1 MRRTLVVVGMSLLVS
16 CAGSES
22 ADGAAGAGPEARGA
36 KEDVGPGGDE
46 VRDDAPGGSAD
57 EATGARQIAP
67 RAESC
72 LTRIA
77 PEAIA
82 LTPRARLSLEHLAI
96 AMDGSPVADPSRYE
110 RLVGDVEALEALHP
124 AGNFEFQPDATGIM
138 VQLTPEA
145 WDAARAGTYD
155 EWDCLV
161 EAYGA
166 RIELAAWHSPGLRL
180 ATIDFPGA
188 FDLALVIEDFE
199 GLSGVEYAEPNF
211 MIGTARTFCARDTGE
226 GIVYLAIEEWGD
238 CPAGC
243 THRRVTGFLSQSPG
257 SAAPIGVW
265 ERGVDGPEPAWAAL
279 PEGC

>member
-1 MRRTLVVVGMSLLVS
+1 MRRTLVMVGMSLLVS

-22 ADGAAGAGPEARGA
+22 ADDAARVGPDARGGDNTA
-36 KEDVGPGGDE
+36 PEGGDVGNDTGGD
-46 VRDDAPGGSAD
+46 GAD
-57 EATGARQIAP
+57 EETSAVRNAP
-67 RAESC
+67 RSDTC
-72 LTRIA
+72 LTSIP

-82 LTPRARLSLEHLAI
+82 LTPRAHPSLEHLAI
-96 AMDGSPVADPSRYE
+96 AMDGSTVADPSRYE
-110 RLVGDVEALEALHP
+110 RLVGDVEALQALHA
-124 AGNFEFQPDATGIM
+124 AGNFEFQPRATGIM

-166 RIELAAWHSPGLRL
+166 RIELAAWHGPGLRL
-180 ATIDFPGA
+180 ATLDFPGA
-188 FDLALVIEDFE
+188 FDLALVIQDFE
-199 GLSGVEYAEPNF
+199 SLSGVEYAEPNS
-211 MIGTARTFCARDTGE
+211 MIGAARTFCAGDGAE

-243 THRRVTGFLSQSPG
+243 IHRRVTGFRGVSPG
-257 SAAPIGVW
+257 FVEAIGVW
-265 ERGVDGPEPAWAAL
+265 ERGVDGPEPAWAVL